1 MRNAAPTKKLNRRAR
16 DMLLAAALVLLG
28 GALLMIAGIGLHIVN
43 LVVPSNPG
51 AAAYDVARKAIL
63 SLGTGLAAVSIVMAL
78 RAASWKTDNVAARR
92 LGQALSRQLD
102 HNFVFLRNISQRR
115 LGYVDAV
122 LVSRHGVLVLRVTE
136 RRGEFFTEQSHWLRR
151 RRGAWQPMRWNPTR
165 ETLMQVERMR
175 DFLKARGIDAAALQG
190 AIIFMRDAPQVKLTA
205 REPDMPAL
213 HASQLHAHL
222 QRGYLTETR
231 LSAATAQRIVDAL
244 YH

>member
-1 MRNAAPTKKLNRRAR
+1 
-16 DMLLAAALVLLG
+16 
-28 GALLMIAGIGLHIVN
+28 
-43 LVVPSNPG
+43 
-51 AAAYDVARKAIL
+51 
-63 SLGTGLAAVSIVMAL
+63 
-78 RAASWKTDNVAARR
+78 
-92 LGQALSRQLD
+92 
-102 HNFVFLRNISQRR
+102 
-115 LGYVDAV
+115 
-122 LVSRHGVLVLRVTE
+122 
-136 RRGEFFTEQSHWLRR
+136 
-151 RRGAWQPMRWNPTR
+151 
-165 ETLMQVERMR
+165 MQVERMR